1 MKARNTTQ
9 IRIPLPQQGEVP
21 FFLML
26 YSLACT
32 AAEHVC
38 GKKALGPFQ
47 ELKFHSFSLIQRSVA
62 IFLDS
67 GKVDKDVFPGR
78 ALNKAI
84 PFGSVEPLDCSLF
97 FHKCNSFRL
106 SSEIG
111 NLLQESAWWRKGC
124 CFAGQSS
131 FPQQMA
137 AVPEG
142 PHCRRLQQPDG
153 SAKFN

>member
-1 MKARNTTQ
+1 
-9 IRIPLPQQGEVP
+9 
-21 FFLML
+21 
-26 YSLACT
+26 
-32 AAEHVC
+32 
-38 GKKALGPFQ
+38 
-47 ELKFHSFSLIQRSVA
+47 
-62 IFLDS
+62 
-67 GKVDKDVFPGR
+67 VDKDVFPGR

-142 PHCRRLQQPDG
+142 PHYRQTPATGWFGEVQLLYKNINPNAPREDDRRELGIIFRNSGFCKAICFTRFCLAARTP
-153 SAKFN
+153 K